1 MAKAHD
7 VVVLPTPPFP
17 PTNIQRSVFW
27 SMRFW
32 RVGSR
37 TSSASKTV
45 EDMIVENDVQQVS
58 SLWCTC
64 ALQVSVVKWWL
75 VSSSAIVSALVTKFW
90 KLRFGGLGSQNAVEM
105 LGRKSA

>member
-45 EDMIVENDVQQVS
+45 EDMIEENDVQQIS
-58 SLWCTC
+58 SLRSAC
-64 ALQVSVVKWWL
+64 ALQVISCEVVVGQFLCATECRLGHQTPEASRWR
-75 VSSSAIVSALVTKFW
+75 
-90 KLRFGGLGSQNAVEM
+90 KLGPKTRL
-105 LGRKSA
+105 KY